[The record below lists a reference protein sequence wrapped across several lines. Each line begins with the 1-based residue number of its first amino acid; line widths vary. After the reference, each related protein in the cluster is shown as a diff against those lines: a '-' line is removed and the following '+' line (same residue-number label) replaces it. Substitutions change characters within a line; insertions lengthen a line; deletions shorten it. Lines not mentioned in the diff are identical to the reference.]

1 MNKIARL
8 QPRPN
13 WPDLNLL
20 LPMNFPLVFP
30 KDIVSGFRKYWRQT
44 EQSLEVWAGGVG
56 RRVIPNKRV
65 WAQVI
70 RIT

>member
-13 WPDLNLL
+13 WPDLNLP
-20 LPMNFPLVFP
+20 LPINFPPMVP
-30 KDIVSGFRKYWRQT
+30 KDIGSGFRKYWRPT
-44 EQSLEVWAGGVG
+44 EQSLEVWG
-56 RRVIPNKRV
+56 IPSKRV

-70 RIT
+70 RIS